1 MTPTHKKHLMLLGLA
16 LLSSASAVKIGALI
30 PLTGASSVSGQA
42 QKNGLMLALDEINK
56 AGGVLGQ
63 PLELVIEDDQSNPAK
78 AVPAFTK
85 MVTVDKIEFMV
96 GGLGSS
102 TTLAITGPAKQYNTF
117 MAWSGAASP
126 LVEDAMK
133 DYPYF
138 FHYHPWAYYN
148 FEAILGFFKNL
159 KGNKKAKN
167 IAIAYEDGPFGS
179 TGIQDTV
186 NAFKKAGFNVVLT
199 EAFKAGSGNFAPL
212 VNKAK
217 TQKVDIFYWVGYDV
231 DALPLMQQIKE
242 SGLDVGIVYGAPPS
256 WPVNFEKNKLAQ
268 GVASLTMWTPELPS
282 TASKN
287 FVKAYKAK
295 YGNIT
300 DEYFAPLAYL
310 NLKTLAE
317 AINKAG
323 SLNKDKVAE
332 VMAKS
337 TFDTPLGKLN
347 FSPSQKI
354 KYQGFKGSNWVTFQF
369 RDEKRIPVFPLKVAK
384 KTVLYPMP

>member
-1 MTPTHKKHLMLLGLA
+1 MKKTAMLILLA
-16 LLSSASAVKIGALI
+16 LMSSASAVKVGALI
-30 PLTGASSVSGQA
+30 PLSGASSVSGQA
-42 QKNGLMLALDEINK
+42 EKNGLLLAVDEINK
-56 AGGVLGQ
+56 NGGVLGE
-63 PLELVIEDDQSNPAK
+63 PLELIIEDDQSNPAK

-85 MVTVDKIEFMV
+85 LVTVDKVDFMV

-102 TTLAITGPAKQYNTF
+102 TTLAITGAAKQYNTF
-117 MAWSGAASP
+117 MAWAGAASP

-148 FEAILGFFKNL
+148 FEAILSFFKNL

-179 TGIQDTV
+179 SGIQDTV
-186 NAFKKAGFNVVLT
+186 AAFKKAGFNVVLT
-199 EAFKAGSGNFAPL
+199 EAFKAGSGNFAPII
-212 VNKAK
+212 NKAK
-217 TQKVDIFYWVGYDV
+217 TQKVDIFYWIGYDV
-231 DALPLMQQIKE
+231 DALPLVQQMKE
-242 SGLDVGIVYGAPPS
+242 SNLDVGLVYGAPPS
-256 WPVNFEKNKLAQ
+256 WPIGFEKNKLSQ

-323 SLNKDKVAE
+323 STNKDKVAD
-332 VMAKS
+332 VMAKT
-337 TFDTPLGKLN
+337 TFDTPLGKLA
-347 FSPSQKI
+347 FTPSQKI

-369 RDEKRIPVFPLKVAK
+369 RDEKRLPVFPLKVAK